1 MEIDRMDLVVWQD
14 RDVKFDIYN
23 VLVELKICFYRIK
36 IVDFI
41 FDSNNN
47 IHCHLLTRT
56 WFYRQNKIRGGEE
69 ILDIFDYVEDTKGNP
84 NERGRLLVT
93 NLRLVWYSLN
103 NNKFNLCM
111 YLFCKEK
118 IENKWNS
125 RKKLYWMKSFCW
137 TAIGYNCILT
147 MSTKTVLSKLR
158 GTTLAL
164 YILTLCRNSRF
175 EFIFTNLAQSN
186 ARKFTSVFDVYRS
199 YQATVLYRELKLR
212 SAIMASGHLKL
223 LPKEQVYSTFGGIW
237 NLSSDQGNLG
247 TLIATNIRVIWYAD
261 INETFNISLPHMQIS
276 TVNLSK

>member
-1 MEIDRMDLVVWQD
+1 M
-14 RDVKFDIYN
+14 
-23 VLVELKICFYRIK
+23 
-36 IVDFI
+36 
-41 FDSNNN
+41 
-47 IHCHLLTRT
+47 
-56 WFYRQNKIRGGEE
+56 
-69 ILDIFDYVEDTKGNP
+69 DIFDYVEDTKGNP

-93 NLRLVWYSLN
+93 NLRLIWYSLN
-103 NNKFNLCM
+103 NNKFNLCKFQFDEGRRANEQIHYKANLSM
-111 YLFCKEK
+111 FFF
-118 IENKWNS
+118 S
-125 RKKLYWMKSFCW
+125 
-137 TAIGYNCILT
+137 AIGYNCILA

-237 NLSSDQGNLG
+237 NLSRQVAQAEFTYL
-247 TLIATNIRVIWYAD
+247 Y
-261 INETFNISLPHMQIS
+261 
-276 TVNLSK
+276 

>member
-1 MEIDRMDLVVWQD
+1 
-14 RDVKFDIYN
+14 
-23 VLVELKICFYRIK
+23 
-36 IVDFI
+36 
-41 FDSNNN
+41 
-47 IHCHLLTRT
+47 
-56 WFYRQNKIRGGEE
+56 
-69 ILDIFDYVEDTKGNP
+69 
-84 NERGRLLVT
+84 
-93 NLRLVWYSLN
+93 
-103 NNKFNLCM
+103 
-111 YLFCKEK
+111 
-118 IENKWNS
+118 
-125 RKKLYWMKSFCW
+125 
-137 TAIGYNCILT
+137 

-276 TVNLSK
+276 TVILSKYLWNCFPLVNSFSCSRMFFFNKILDKNPRFKVWSCFGYSNTWDWWRLHPWISCWSGSTSGRCIQRTGFIIFRLFDDTHFWCCLRA